1 MTTLKNLSTLSTL
14 GFLSMAALLFS
25 SCGLNITGAAESIQQ
40 LNSAFGNSR
49 LAVNVNAYP
58 SNKLTCNP
66 LTGGGTTSTSFE
78 KGIKAELFYKTVA
91 MPIMHKSTDFVQF
104 AKKSDQNIFLSDIN
118 IPTRMFTEGFANASG
133 TFLKTD
139 SGEKLIEY
147 FGLNMKTNLILGA
160 EETSGEYELALLSD
174 DGSTLTLTSGSQ
186 DSQTNEVLIN
196 NDGDHP
202 TKMGCATRTIR
213 MIKNVMQPISMT
225 YYQGPRYHIANVLI
239 WRKSAVAG
247 QDPLCNQEGNN
258 LFFNP
263 DNQSSPQQAFK
274 DLESRG
280 WKILTPENYMVSLT
294 KTDYNPCVTGTN
306 PVITNFHAGEA
317 TMTSMSFQWNT
328 DILAT
333 SQIQL
338 TNVSTGEVTTTTS
351 DNILRLDNNI
361 LLSNLQPQTTYK
373 AQAIS
378 VSADLGRTI
387 SMELIFKTH

>member
-1 MTTLKNLSTLSTL
+1 MMTLKNLSTAGTIS
-14 GFLSMAALLFS
+14 FLSATSLLFS
-25 SCGLNITGAAESIQQ
+25 SCGLKLPGLTESVQQ
-40 LNSAFGNSR
+40 SNSVAGFSQ

-58 SNKLTCNP
+58 SSKLSCNP
-66 LTGGGTTSTSFE
+66 LTGGGTSSTSYE
-78 KGIKAELFYKTVA
+78 KGIKAELFYKTDA
-91 MPIMHKSTDFVQF
+91 MPVMHKSTDFVQF

-118 IPTRMFTEGFANASG
+118 VPTRMFTEGFANASG

-160 EETSGEYELALLSD
+160 EETSGDYELALLSD

-186 DSQTNEVLIN
+186 DSQADDVLIN

-202 TKMGCATRTIR
+202 TKMGCATHTIKMR
-213 MIKNVMQPISMT
+213 KNVMQPISMT

-239 WRKSAVAG
+239 WRKSSTAG
-247 QDPLCNQEGNN
+247 EDPLCNQDGNS

-263 DNQSSPQQAFK
+263 DNQSAPQQAFK
-274 DLESRG
+274 DLQSRG
-280 WKILTPENYMVSLT
+280 WKILTPDNFMVSLT

-306 PVITNFHAGEA
+306 PIITNFRAGEA

-328 DILAT
+328 DILST

-338 TNVSTGEVTTTTS
+338 TNLTTGEVTTTTA
-351 DNILRLDNNI
+351 DNSLRLNNDI
-361 LLSNLQPQTTYK
+361 LLSGLQPQTTYK

-378 VSADLGRTI
+378 VSADLGRSI
-387 SMELIFKTH
+387 SAELIFKTH